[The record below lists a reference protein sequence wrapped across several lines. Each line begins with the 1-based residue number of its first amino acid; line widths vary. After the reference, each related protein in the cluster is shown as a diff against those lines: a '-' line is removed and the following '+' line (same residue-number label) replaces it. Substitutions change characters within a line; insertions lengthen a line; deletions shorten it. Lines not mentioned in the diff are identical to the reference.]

1 MANKKNY
8 YRYQHIMEN
17 RVKNAFDMTGKQ
29 IVKDSIW
36 SYITTFFLTILV
48 IGLFAVIMA
57 FPTMWLWNWIMPTIC
72 GFGKLS
78 VWKALGLN
86 FLCGVLFKSVS
97 NSQR

>member
-1 MANKKNY
+1 MANKKKY
-8 YRYQHIMEN
+8 YSYQHSMEN
-17 RVKNAFDMTGKQ
+17 RVKNASDMAGKQ
-29 IVKDSIW
+29 IVKDSIG
-36 SYITTFFLTILV
+36 SYFITILA

-57 FPTMWLWNWIMPTIC
+57 FPTKWLWNWIMPGIC

-86 FLCGVLFKSVS
+86 CLCGYLFKNVR